1 MQPASAW
8 CRKSPPPQTLAS
20 IEMSQG
26 SQAVEALERGR
37 PPLRESN
44 VPSRPWPLSRC
55 PKVPRPSRPLK
66 EADRLSENQY
76 LHLLSHEFSLDLR
89 KGPRS
94 PVQQPPPF
102 PSPQKRSCRCSDNT
116 SNSLLRLHHCSHRGY
131 LHSRTPH
138 LLHLQSHLHLP
149 LDSAPSMS
157 YSSTS
162 SSTALSH
169 PRFHQ

>member
-1 MQPASAW
+1 M
-8 CRKSPPPQTLAS
+8 
-20 IEMSQG
+20 
-26 SQAVEALERGR
+26 
-37 PPLRESN
+37 
-44 VPSRPWPLSRC
+44 
-55 PKVPRPSRPLK
+55 K

-169 PRFHQ
+169 PRFHQCSHRGHLNSRTPHPLHLHSHLPLDSARSMSFSSTSSSTAYSHPLFPPL